1 MGGFSIWHWIILLA
15 VISIPV
21 VAVFLIVV
29 LVNRSN
35 KPPAATGAAPPPI
48 GQSIEARLRDLDALR
63 ARGVVTDAEYA
74 ERRAAI
80 LGSL

>member
-15 VISIPV
+15 VIAIPV
-21 VAVFLIVV
+21 VTVFLIVV

-35 KPPAATGAAPPPI
+35 KPPAIPGAPPPPI